1 DFPKGHPLH
10 STENKKV
17 LGKMKD
23 ECAGRSIAVGL
34 RPKMYSFLEE
44 SWKEHQ
50 EGQGSEKGNC
60 QEAHQA

>member
-1 DFPKGHPLH
+1 PLH

-23 ECAGRSIAVGL
+23 ECAGWSIAEYVGL
-34 RPKMYSFLEE
+34 QPKMYSILEA
-44 SWKEHQ
+44 SGKHQ

-60 QEAHQA
+60 QEAHPA